1 MESAET
7 LTAYHEAGH
16 AVMSILMGGHVNRVS
31 IDPPNDNGPNRYGE
45 TITTWPRMSDS
56 QRFAYEICVSL
67 AGPIAESLYAGCDR
81 PIETVAEWQMDWD
94 TAIQIAS
101 QVAVGKSAVN
111 KLLNECQVK
120 IRHLFDQANSWAAV
134 AAIADEL
141 LAHETIEHSQVAEA
155 VAFWL

>member
-1 MESAET
+1 MESVET

-16 AVMSILMGGHVNRVS
+16 AVMSILMGGHVDRVS
-31 IDPPNDNGPNRYGE
+31 IDPPNDEGPNRYGE
-45 TITTWPRMSDS
+45 TIIAWPPISDS
-56 QRFAYEICVSL
+56 QRGACEICVSL
-67 AGPIAESLYAGCDR
+67 AGPIAESLYAGCNR
-81 PIETVAEWQMDWD
+81 RIETVAEWQTDWD

-101 QVAVGKSAVN
+101 QISASKSAVN
-111 KLLNECQVK
+111 KLLDECEIK